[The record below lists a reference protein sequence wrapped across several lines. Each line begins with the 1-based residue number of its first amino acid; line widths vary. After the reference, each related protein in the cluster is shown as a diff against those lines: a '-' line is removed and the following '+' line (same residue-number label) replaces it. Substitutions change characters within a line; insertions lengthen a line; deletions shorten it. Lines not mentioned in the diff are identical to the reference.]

1 MTSKREVVEGWA
13 KFLNP
18 LTLRANLLTASIFLT
33 AYESLMQC
41 IVDQLQGF
49 YCTGFDPDGLT
60 YSDSYR
66 RNVLARHKEKLTASL
81 LWFQESGAI
90 DQADIDLVDRIRKH
104 RNEIAHELWK
114 FMATAKHNVD
124 IKLIEEMCGLV
135 VKIDRWWIRNIELDV
150 NPDFDHMDK
159 SAIPDDQIQ
168 SGRMIFLEMMIRIAA
183 AEDDTTSL
191 KFYHEVMAAVGEPVS
206 VGE

>member
-1 MTSKREVVEGWA
+1 MQTSQREVVEGWA

-18 LTLRANLLTASIFLT
+18 LTLRSNLLTASIFLS
-33 AYESLMQC
+33 AWESLTQS

-49 YCTGFDPDGLT
+49 YCTGFDPNGLT

-66 RNVLARHKEKLTASL
+66 ENVLSRHKEKLTASL

-90 DQADIDLVDRIRKH
+90 DQADIELVDRIRIH

-124 IKLIEEMCGLV
+124 IQLIVGMCGLV
-135 VKIDRWWIRNIELDV
+135 AKIDRWWIRNIELDV
-150 NPDFDHMDK
+150 NPDFDDLDK

-168 SGRMIFLEMMIRIAA
+168 SGRMIFLEMMIRVAA
-183 AEDDTTSL
+183 AEDDASSM
-191 KFYHEVMAAVGEPVS
+191 KFYHDVMAAVGEPIL
-206 VGE
+206 